1 MIEFEEKYNM
11 KVSYNHLKTLID
23 FNQNPEDLGVILT
36 STGLE
41 VEGIEKVNAVKG
53 GLDGLVIGTVVE
65 CAKHPDADKLSVTK
79 VDAGTGELLDIV
91 CGAPNV
97 AAGQKVVVATMG
109 ATLYPADGEPF
120 SIKKSKIR
128 GAVSEGMLCAED
140 EIGLGH
146 SHAGIM
152 VLDTDLPN
160 GTPAA
165 KYFNLEPDYE
175 IEIGLTPNRADAASH
190 LGVARDIK
198 AAIGGELKLPSI
210 IDINPGND
218 ASKINLK
225 VEDIAACPRFCALE
239 INKIKVTDS
248 PQWLKSFLNTIGL
261 NSINNIVDISNY
273 ICHYLGQPMHIY
285 DADLIKGGE
294 INVKRA
300 GENSKIITLD
310 GVERKLNAADLIIS
324 DGEGP
329 VGIAGVFGGNRTGVS
344 EKTTNLFL
352 EVAYFNPD
360 VVRKSAT
367 AHGLKTDASFRY
379 ERGTDPNMPAY
390 AIKLAAKLILEIAG
404 GELSQNLI
412 DFYPEPIQNFEILL
426 KKKNI
431 DRLIGKSLENELIDG
446 ILKSLDIEIINQEG
460 ENLTVSVPPYRVDV
474 TREADVV
481 EEILRIYGFDNI
493 ELSDHLSSDFI
504 SDFPE
509 KDTESLRVNLSMA
522 LAATG
527 FNEIQS
533 LSIVRP
539 AENVGTHSEEEIVKL
554 LNPLSEELSQM
565 RSTLIFSG
573 LNALVYNIN
582 RRNRDLKFFEFGR
595 TYRKIAQEGVSKIK
609 ENSVLGIWLTGNV
622 QSETWSQKSQPVAF
636 KDIYQTIHQVFDA
649 IKVTKTE
656 VSETSDPRFE
666 YGLEI
671 STRSKLLCTVG
682 KVAGS
687 VKKTADIKQN
697 VYYAEFD
704 WDLLQKVYSAE
715 YQFVEIPKYPE
726 VRRDLSLVIG
736 EGISFDQIKKT
747 AFNTERKIL
756 KQVNVFDVYKGDK
769 LEPGQKSYSV
779 SFILQD
785 LEKTLNDQQIDK
797 SMQRLMQAFE
807 KEVGAIIRK

>member
-1 MIEFEEKYNM
+1 M
-11 KVSYNHLKTLID
+11 KVSYNHLKTLIAFD
-23 FNQNPEDLGVILT
+23 HSPEDLGVILT

-65 CAKHPDADKLSVTK
+65 CAKHPDADKLSVTR
-79 VDAGTGELLDIV
+79 VDAGTGDLLDIV

-97 AAGQKVVVATMG
+97 AAGQKVVVATVG
-109 ATLYPADGEPF
+109 ATLYPSDGESF
-120 SIKKSKIR
+120 IIKKSKIR
-128 GAVSEGMLCAED
+128 GTVSEGMLCAED

-152 VLDTDLPN
+152 VLDTELPN
-160 GTPAA
+160 GTHAA
-165 KYFNLEPDYE
+165 KYFNLEADYE

-198 AAIGGELKLPSI
+198 AALGGDLTLPSVE
-210 IDINPGND
+210 DFKAGN
-218 ASKINLK
+218 SFNKINLNVK
-225 VEDIAACPRFCALE
+225 DSSACPRFCALE
-239 INKIKVTDS
+239 ISGVKVSDS
-248 PQWLKSFLNTIGL
+248 PQWLKSFLNTIGV
-261 NSINNIVDISNY
+261 NSINNIVDNSNY

-285 DADLIKGGE
+285 DADLIKGSE
-294 INVKRA
+294 ILVKRA
-300 GENSKIITLD
+300 GENAKIITLD
-310 GVERKLNAADLIIS
+310 GVERKLNASDLIIS

-344 EKTTNLFL
+344 ENTSNLFL

-367 AHGLKTDASFRY
+367 SHSLKTDASFRY

-390 AIKLAAKLILEIAG
+390 AIRLAAKLILEIAG
-404 GELSQNLI
+404 GAISSNLI
-412 DFYPEPIQNFEILL
+412 DFYPEPIKNFDILL

-431 DRLIGKSLENELIDG
+431 DRLIGKSLENDLIES
-446 ILKSLDIEIINQEG
+446 ILNSLDINILSKNETEIR
-460 ENLTVSVPPYRVDV
+460 VSVPPYRVDV

-481 EEILRIYGFDNI
+481 EEILRIYGFDNV
-493 ELSDHLSSDFI
+493 ELSEHLSSDFI

-509 KDTESLRVNLSMA
+509 KDTENLRVNLSMS
-522 LAATG
+522 LAAAG

-539 AENVGTHSEEEIVKL
+539 AENVGSHAEEEIVKL

-582 RRNRDLKFFEFGR
+582 RRNRDLRFFEFGR
-595 TYRKIAQEGVSKIK
+595 TYLKVAQEGVSKIK
-609 ENSVLGIWLTGNV
+609 EKSVLGIWITGNS
-622 QSETWSQKSQPVAF
+622 QSETWSQKSRQVAF
-636 KDIYQTIHQVFDA
+636 NDIYQVIHQVFDA
-649 IKVTKTE
+649 MKVYKTE
-656 VSETSDPRFE
+656 SAETSDPRFE

-682 KVAGS
+682 KVSAQI
-687 VKKTADIKQN
+687 KKTADIKQN

-704 WDLLQKVYSAE
+704 WDLLQKVYSADF
-715 YQFVEIPKYPE
+715 QFTEIPKFPE
-726 VRRDLSLVIG
+726 VRRDLSLVIND
-736 EGISFDQIKKT
+736 EISFDQIRKT
-747 AFNTERKIL
+747 ALNTEKKIL

-769 LEPGQKSYSV
+769 LDAGQKSYSV

-785 LEKTLNDQQIDK
+785 TEKTLNDQQIDK
-797 SMQRLMQAFE
+797 TMQRLMLAFE
-807 KEVGAIIRK
+807 KENGAIIRK

>member
-1 MIEFEEKYNM
+1 M
-11 KVSYNHLKTLID
+11 KVSYNHLKTLIAFD
-23 FNQNPEDLGVILT
+23 HSPEDLGVILT

-65 CAKHPDADKLSVTK
+65 CAKHPDADKLSVTR
-79 VDAGTGELLDIV
+79 VDAGTGDLLDIV

-97 AAGQKVVVATMG
+97 AAGQKVVVATVG
-109 ATLYPADGEPF
+109 ATLYPSDGESF
-120 SIKKSKIR
+120 IIKKSKIR

-146 SHAGIM
+146 SHAGII
-152 VLDTDLPN
+152 VLDTELPN
-160 GTPAA
+160 GTHAA
-165 KYFNLEPDYE
+165 KYFNLEADYE

-198 AAIGGELKLPSI
+198 AALGGDLTLPSVE
-210 IDINPGND
+210 DFKAGN
-218 ASKINLK
+218 SFNKINLN
-225 VEDIAACPRFCALE
+225 VEDSSACPRFCALE
-239 INKIKVTDS
+239 ISGVKVSDS
-248 PQWLKSFLNTIGL
+248 PQWLKSFLNTIGV

-285 DADLIKGGE
+285 DADLIKGSE
-294 INVKRA
+294 ILVKRA
-300 GENSKIITLD
+300 GENAKIITLD
-310 GVERKLNAADLIIS
+310 GIERKLNSSDLIIS

-329 VGIAGVFGGNRTGVS
+329 VGIAGIFGGNRTGVS
-344 EKTTNLFL
+344 ENTSNLFL

-367 AHGLKTDASFRY
+367 SHSLKTDASFRY

-390 AIKLAAKLILEIAG
+390 AIRLAAKLILEIAG
-404 GELSQNLI
+404 GTISSNLI
-412 DFYPEPIQNFEILL
+412 DFYPEPIHNFEILL

-431 DRLIGKSLENELIDG
+431 DRLIGKSLENDLIES
-446 ILKSLDIEIINQEG
+446 ILNSLDINILSKNETEIR
-460 ENLTVSVPPYRVDV
+460 VSVPPYRVDV

-493 ELSDHLSSDFI
+493 ELSEHLSSDFI

-509 KDTESLRVNLSMA
+509 KDTENLRVNLSMS
-522 LAATG
+522 LAAAG

-539 AENVGTHSEEEIVKL
+539 AENVGSHAEEEIVKL

-582 RRNRDLKFFEFGR
+582 RRNRDLRFFEFGR
-595 TYRKIAQEGVSKIK
+595 TYLKVAQEGVSKIK
-609 ENSVLGIWLTGNV
+609 EKSVLGIWITGNS
-622 QSETWSQKSQPVAF
+622 QSETWSQKSRQVAF
-636 KDIYQTIHQVFDA
+636 NDIYQVIHQVFDA
-649 IKVTKTE
+649 MKVYKTE
-656 VSETSDPRFE
+656 SAETSDPRFE

-682 KVAGS
+682 KVSAQI
-687 VKKTADIKQN
+687 KKTADIKQN

-704 WDLLQKVYSAE
+704 WDLLQKVYSADF
-715 YQFVEIPKYPE
+715 QFTEIPKFPE
-726 VRRDLSLVIG
+726 VRRDLSLVINDQ
-736 EGISFDQIKKT
+736 ISFDQIRKT
-747 AFNTERKIL
+747 ALNTEKKIL

-769 LEPGQKSYSV
+769 LDAGQKSYSV

-785 LEKTLNDQQIDK
+785 TEKTLNDQQIDK
-797 SMQRLMQAFE
+797 TMQRLMLAFE
-807 KEVGAIIRK
+807 KENGAIIRK

>member
-1 MIEFEEKYNM
+1 M
-11 KVSYNHLKTLID
+11 KVSYNHLKTLIAFD
-23 FNQNPEDLGVILT
+23 HSPEDLGVILT

-65 CAKHPDADKLSVTK
+65 CAKHPDADKLSVTR
-79 VDAGTGELLDIV
+79 VDAGTGDLLDIV

-97 AAGQKVVVATMG
+97 AAGQKVVVATVG
-109 ATLYPADGEPF
+109 ATLYPSDGESF
-120 SIKKSKIR
+120 IIKKSKIR
-128 GAVSEGMLCAED
+128 GTVSEGMLCAED

-152 VLDTDLPN
+152 VLDTELPN
-160 GTPAA
+160 GTHAA
-165 KYFNLEPDYE
+165 KYFNLEADYE

-198 AAIGGELKLPSI
+198 AALGGDLTLPSVE
-210 IDINPGND
+210 DFKAGN
-218 ASKINLK
+218 SFNKINLNVK
-225 VEDIAACPRFCALE
+225 DSSACPRFCALE
-239 INKIKVTDS
+239 ISGVKVSDS
-248 PQWLKSFLNTIGL
+248 PQWLKSFLNTIGV

-285 DADLIKGGE
+285 DADLIKGSE
-294 INVKRA
+294 ILVKRA
-300 GENSKIITLD
+300 GENAKIITLD
-310 GVERKLNAADLIIS
+310 GVERKLNASDLIIS

-344 EKTTNLFL
+344 ENTSNLFL

-367 AHGLKTDASFRY
+367 SHSLKTDASFRY

-390 AIKLAAKLILEIAG
+390 AIRLAAKLILEIAG
-404 GELSQNLI
+404 GAISSNLI
-412 DFYPEPIQNFEILL
+412 DFYPEPIKNFDILL

-431 DRLIGKSLENELIDG
+431 DRLIGKSLENDLIES
-446 ILKSLDIEIINQEG
+446 ILNSLDINILSKNETEIR
-460 ENLTVSVPPYRVDV
+460 VSVPPYRVDV

-481 EEILRIYGFDNI
+481 EEILRIYGFDNV
-493 ELSDHLSSDFI
+493 ELSEHLSSDFI

-509 KDTESLRVNLSMA
+509 KDTENLRVNLSMS
-522 LAATG
+522 LAAAG

-539 AENVGTHSEEEIVKL
+539 AENVGSHAEEEIVKL

-582 RRNRDLKFFEFGR
+582 RRNRDLRFFEFGR
-595 TYRKIAQEGVSKIK
+595 TYLKVAQEGVSKIK
-609 ENSVLGIWLTGNV
+609 EKSVLGIWITGNS
-622 QSETWSQKSQPVAF
+622 QSETWSQKSRQVAF
-636 KDIYQTIHQVFDA
+636 NDIYQVIHQVFDA
-649 IKVTKTE
+649 MKVYKTE
-656 VSETSDPRFE
+656 SAETSDPRFE

-682 KVAGS
+682 KVSAQI
-687 VKKTADIKQN
+687 KKTADIKQN

-704 WDLLQKVYSAE
+704 WDLLQKVYSADF
-715 YQFVEIPKYPE
+715 QFTEIPKFPE
-726 VRRDLSLVIG
+726 VRRDLSLVIND
-736 EGISFDQIKKT
+736 EISFDQIRKT
-747 AFNTERKIL
+747 ALNTEKKIL

-769 LEPGQKSYSV
+769 LDAGQKSYSV

-785 LEKTLNDQQIDK
+785 TEKTLNDQQIDK
-797 SMQRLMQAFE
+797 TMQRLMLAFE
-807 KEVGAIIRK
+807 KENGAIIRK